1 MRRSAPITFV
11 QLMTTSERALWST
24 DAQSDYYRVPVAR
37 LLDDGRQYQ
46 IWEASHARQ
55 MRGIAHCNA
64 PVAQAMELRKLA
76 LRLIHRR
83 GLVDYLR
90 AWKVVGERRA
100 QLFTMFYGFID
111 YREAVITEHRQYIM
125 AASSGLCTE
134 VLVDAVN
141 DSNGFKLLARYQRLY
156 AQYFQT
162 FSEYGRAE
170 YAGEQELAA
179 ALKPAMLEQRSYANL
194 VRRQILVQPPMK
206 ARLRFTPMPAV
217 EKARS
222 YAMLG

>member
-11 QLMTTSERALWST
+11 QLMTASERALWST
-24 DAQSDYYRVPVAR
+24 DAHPDYYRVPVSR

-46 IWEASHARQ
+46 MWEASYARQ
-55 MRGIAHCNA
+55 MREVAHCNA
-64 PVAQAMELRKLA
+64 QVAQAMELRKIA

-90 AWKVVGERRA
+90 SWKITGDHRV
-100 QLFTMFYGFID
+100 QLFNMFYGCTD
-111 YREAVITEHRQYIM
+111 YREAVITEHRHYVM

-141 DSNGFKLLARYQRLY
+141 DSNGFKLLARYQQLY
-156 AQYFQT
+156 AQYFQM
-162 FSEYGRAE
+162 FSEYSRVE
-170 YAGEQELAA
+170 YRGEVELAA
-179 ALKPAMLEQRSYANL
+179 ALKPTMLEHRSYANL

-206 ARLRFTPMPAV
+206 ARLRFTPLPSV
-217 EKARS
+217 ERAKS
-222 YAMLG
+222 FAMLG